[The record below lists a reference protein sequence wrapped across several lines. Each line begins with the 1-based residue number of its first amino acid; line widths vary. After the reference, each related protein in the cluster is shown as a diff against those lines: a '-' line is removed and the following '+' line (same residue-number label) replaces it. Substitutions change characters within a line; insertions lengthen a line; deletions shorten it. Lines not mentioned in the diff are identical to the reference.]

1 MKEKYLIVIDVQN
14 DFVDGSLGSEE
25 AQKVVPFI
33 VSKVE
38 NFDGVVL
45 FTRDTHSTD
54 YLSTQEGKYLPV
66 VHCVEDTHGW
76 ELIEPLRAFAE
87 HRGSVIY
94 NKPSFG
100 NLSLSRDI
108 KSLFELGNLE
118 SVELIGLDTDICV
131 ISNALIIKSA
141 VPECPI
147 YVDPLCCAGS
157 TPEKHAA
164 ALEVMKSCQVL
175 VR

>member
-14 DFVDGSLGSEE
+14 DFVDGTLGSKE
-25 AQKVVPFI
+25 AQDAVPFI

-45 FTRDTHSTD
+45 FTRDTHGAD

-66 VHCVEDTHGW
+66 THCVEDTYGW
-76 ELIEPLRAFAE
+76 ELIDPLKAYAE

-108 KSLFELGNLE
+108 KSLYELGNLE

-157 TPEKHAA
+157 TPAAHEA
-164 ALEVMKSCQVL
+164 ALQVMKSCQIL